1 MIRYIGKDG
10 HKMTTQN
17 ERKLKENI
25 QRNLIFYRKLRKVTQ
40 KQLADAINTATTTVS
55 GWERGVATP
64 DIDTLFAICN
74 CLQVSL
80 HDMCGVLSEEE
91 SFSVTARERKLLV
104 NYQKLSET
112 GKAKLEERMEE
123 LVLLGYV
130 FNEESI

>member
-1 MIRYIGKDG
+1 
-10 HKMTTQN
+10 MTTQN

-25 QRNLIFYRKLRKVTQ
+25 KNNLIHYRKLKKLTQ
-40 KQLADAINTATTTVS
+40 KELADAIQTATTTVS

-80 HDMCGVLSEEE
+80 NDMCGVLSEEE
-91 SFSVTARERKLLV
+91 NFYVSEKERKLLV
-104 NYQKLSET
+104 EYHRLSEI

-123 LVLLGYV
+123 LVLLGYI
-130 FNEESI
+130 EA

>member
-1 MIRYIGKDG
+1 
-10 HKMTTQN
+10 MTTQN

-25 QRNLIFYRKLRKVTQ
+25 KNNLIHYRKSQKMTQ
-40 KQLADAINTATTTVS
+40 KELADAIKTATTTVS

-80 HDMCGVLSEEE
+80 NDMCGILSETEPVY
-91 SFSVTARERKLLV
+91 VTTQERKLLV
-104 NYQKLSET
+104 EYQRLNET
-112 GKAKLEERMEE
+112 GKAKLKERVNE

-130 FNEESI
+130 ET